1 MFKQS
6 FQIKTQI
13 LQINTNVVLEL
24 FIYFDN
30 T

>member
-13 LQINTNVVLEL
+13 LGINKNVVLEL